1 MHHGNPNLSLRT
13 NPNGLVFWGMAR
25 QKFSFLFFFLAFQN
39 FGWVSNPPP
48 TSIVGNPCHVRFT
61 SILSIIEGAYVLKG

>member
-1 MHHGNPNLSLRT
+1 MHHGNLNLSLRT

-25 QKFSFLFFFLAFQN
+25 QKFSFLFFFELFKILDEL
-39 FGWVSNPPP
+39 VTPLPLPSSV
-48 TSIVGNPCHVRFT
+48 THVRFT

>member
-13 NPNGLVFWGMAR
+13 NPNGLVFWGMVR

-39 FGWVSNPPP
+39 FGWVSNPLPP
-48 TSIVGNPCHVRFT
+48 PSSVTHVRFT